1 MWLSLRCPAC
11 GMAGLRRFAGSV
23 VCRGSMRCGAIYPD
37 GFVEQLALLVDDK
50 VYRMRRREGELIKR
64 GGELV
69 LK

>member
-1 MWLSLRCPAC
+1 
-11 GMAGLRRFAGSV
+11 
-23 VCRGSMRCGAIYPD
+23 MRCGAIYPD